1 MFFSKS
7 NLLFLF
13 CTIFLCL
20 SLSKCGDRLADEINY
35 DLPEIRERGTLIA
48 LVTYSPTSYFLYRGK
63 TMGFEY
69 ELLER
74 LAESL
79 ELDLQIKVAEDIDE
93 LTNMLRRGEGDIIA
107 HSLTVTE
114 IRQTQMAFTE
124 PLRKVEQ
131 RLIQQKP
138 EGWQEMQDEE
148 VEALLLRDT
157 SRLAGK
163 SVYVRKN
170 SSYYER
176 LKELSKNIDGRIRV
190 RKASGTKETGT
201 LIAEVAEGLIDY
213 TVADNNIA
221 EITQTLYD
229 NVDVSLPISG
239 EQDIAWAVRSSSP
252 QLLEAVNQ
260 WLSKVQRR
268 PTFNVIYNRY
278 FRNKRKFRERHEYE
292 FSSLAK
298 TGKIS
303 EFDSLL
309 QLYADSLG
317 WDWRLLA
324 SQAFQES
331 RFRIRA
337 RSWAGARGL
346 MQVMPRTARSFG
358 ISNLNDPEQNLQAGI
373 AYLKY
378 LNDFWKHVP
387 DENQKVKFMLA
398 SYNAGP
404 YHVKDAQRLAAKLG
418 KDSLTWDNNVEDCI
432 LLKSQ
437 RQYYRDEVVK
447 YGYCRGIEPYKYV
460 KQITNRY
467 NRYTDLVAEFREE
480 EDESV

>member
-1 MFFSKS
+1 MLFKRTSFFF
-7 NLLFLF
+7 FLSI
-13 CTIFLCL
+13 IFI
-20 SLSKCGDRLADEINY
+20 SLSHTRCNEPLAEEISY
-35 DLPEIRERGTLIA
+35 DLPKIKERGKLIA

-74 LAESL
+74 LASSL
-79 ELDLQIKVAEDIDE
+79 DLDLQIKVAEDIDE

-107 HSLTVTE
+107 HNLAITE
-114 IRQTQMAFTE
+114 IRKTQMAFTQ
-124 PLRKVEQ
+124 PLRQVEQ
-131 RLIQQKP
+131 RLIQKKP
-138 EGWQEMQDEE
+138 EGWEEMSEDE
-148 VEALLLRDT
+148 VGAVLLRDT
-157 SRLAGK
+157 TDLAGK
-163 SVYVRKN
+163 KIYVRRN

-176 LKELSKNIDGRIRV
+176 LKELSDNIDGRV
-190 RKASGTKETGT
+190 RLRKSAGNKETGA
-201 LIAEVAEGLIDY
+201 LIAEVSEGFIDY

-221 EITQTLYD
+221 ELTQSLYE
-229 NVDVSLPISG
+229 NVDVQLPVSG
-239 EQDIAWAVRSSSP
+239 EQDIAWAVRSTSP
-252 QLLEAVNQ
+252 LLLEEVNK
-260 WLSKVQRR
+260 WLTKVKRR

-278 FRNKRKFRERHEYE
+278 FKNKRKFLERHEYE

-309 QLYADSLG
+309 QVYADSLG

-331 RFRIRA
+331 RFSTRA

-358 ISNLNDPEQNLQAGI
+358 VTNLNDPEENLRAGI

-378 LNDFWKHVP
+378 LNEFWNHVP

-404 YHVKDAQRLAAKLG
+404 YHVKDAQRLAVKLG
-418 KDSLTWDNNVEDCI
+418 KDSLIWDNNVEDCI

-467 NRYTDLVAEFREE
+467 GRYIDLVGELREE
-480 EDESV
+480 ESV

>member
-1 MFFSKS
+1 MSFRRTPFFFLFS
-7 NLLFLF
+7 LLFI
-13 CTIFLCL
+13 CISHTR
-20 SLSKCGDRLADEINY
+20 CGQPLADEVSY
-35 DLPEIRERGTLIA
+35 DLPQIQERGKLIA

-74 LAESL
+74 LASSL
-79 ELDLQIKVAEDIDE
+79 DLDLQIKVAEDIDE
-93 LTNMLRRGEGDIIA
+93 LTNMLRRGDGDIIA
-107 HSLTVTE
+107 HNLAITE
-114 IRQTQMAFTE
+114 VRKTQMAFTQ
-124 PLRKVEQ
+124 PLRQVEQ
-131 RLIQQKP
+131 RLIQKKP
-138 EGWQEMQDEE
+138 EGWQEMSEEE
-148 VEALLLRDT
+148 VNAILIRDT
-157 SRLAGK
+157 TELAGK
-163 SVYVRKN
+163 KIYVRRN

-176 LKELSKNIDGRIRV
+176 LKELSDNIDGRV
-190 RKASGTKETGT
+190 RLRKSAGNEETGA
-201 LIAEVAEGLIDY
+201 LIAQVSESIIDY

-221 EITQTLYD
+221 ELTQSLYD
-229 NVDVSLPISG
+229 NVDVKLPVSD

-252 QLLEAVNQ
+252 LLLEAVNE
-260 WLSKVQRR
+260 WLTKVKRR
-268 PTFNVIYNRY
+268 PTFNVVYNRY
-278 FRNKRKFRERHEYE
+278 FRNKRKFLERHDYE

-303 EFDSLL
+303 EYDSLL
-309 QLYADSLG
+309 QMYADSLG

-331 RFRIRA
+331 RFKSKA

-358 ISNLNDPEQNLQAGI
+358 VTNLNDPDENLRAGI

-404 YHVKDAQRLAAKLG
+404 YHVKDAQRLAVKLG
-418 KDSLTWDNNVEDCI
+418 KDSLIWDDNVEDCI

-460 KQITNRY
+460 KEITNRY
-467 NRYTDLVAEFREE
+467 SRYIDLVGEIRNE
-480 EDESV
+480 ESV